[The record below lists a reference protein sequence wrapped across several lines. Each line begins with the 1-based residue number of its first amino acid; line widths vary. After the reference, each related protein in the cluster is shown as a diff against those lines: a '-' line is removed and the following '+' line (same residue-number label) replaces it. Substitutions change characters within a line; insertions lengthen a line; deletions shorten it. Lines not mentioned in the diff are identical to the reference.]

1 MSPSSNPTV
10 PGDSNATRGIPPP
23 HQASPPPTSLVSQP
37 LSRASDGRGATM
49 DFGSTGDGAEPPTVA
64 KSERF
69 QCEKIAS
76 YDILAELGRGGMG
89 VVYKAQD
96 QRLKRLVALKVVLAG
111 GHAGTTE
118 RLRFQVEVEAAARLQ
133 HPNIVQV
140 FEVGEEDGRP
150 FMAMEYCPGGSLEDR
165 IRDRPQPPREAAGM
179 VATLADALH
188 HAHLAGVIHRDIKP
202 ANILLADDGTLKVT
216 DFGLA
221 KRLDEADGLT
231 QTGAIMGSLGYMAPE
246 QAAGRTRDAT
256 PSTDVY
262 SLGALLY
269 KLLSGRVPFDGPS
282 QMETIISIVTREPVS
297 IQVFQ
302 PRVPRDLATI
312 CHKCL
317 EKEPA
322 GRYASAAALADDLRR
337 YLAGQPIQAR
347 PLPPV
352 ERAWRWARRLRA
364 CPTCFWRA

>member
-1 MSPSSNPTV
+1 MAASSNPTD
-10 PGDSNATRGIPPP
+10 PSDSNATRDIPPP
-23 HQASPPPTSLVSQP
+23 HQASPPPTILVSE
-37 LSRASDGRGATM
+37 LSLTSDGSGATT
-49 DFGSTGDGAEPPTVA
+49 DFGSTGERGEPPTVA

-69 QCEKIAS
+69 QGEKIAS

-96 QRLKRLVALKVVLAG
+96 RRLKRLVALKVVLAG
-111 GHAGTTE
+111 GHAGATE

-140 FEVGEEDGRP
+140 YEVGEEDGRP

-179 VATLADALH
+179 VATLADCA
-188 HAHLAGVIHRDIKP
+188 APRPPAGVIHRDIKP
-202 ANILLADDGTLKVT
+202 ANVLLADDGTLKVT

-246 QAAGRTRDAT
+246 QAAGRTREAT

-262 SLGALLY
+262 SLGAVLY
-269 KLLSGRVPFDGPS
+269 KLLSGRVPSTARAKWRRSFRSSRGNRSRSRCSSPGCPRTSRPSVTSAWKRNPPDGTPA
-282 QMETIISIVTREPVS
+282 PPPW
-297 IQVFQ
+297 
-302 PRVPRDLATI
+302 PRTCAGI
-312 CHKCL
+312 W
-317 EKEPA
+317 PA
-322 GRYASAAALADDLRR
+322 R
-337 YLAGQPIQAR
+337 
-347 PLPPV
+347 
-352 ERAWRWARRLRA
+352 
-364 CPTCFWRA
+364 